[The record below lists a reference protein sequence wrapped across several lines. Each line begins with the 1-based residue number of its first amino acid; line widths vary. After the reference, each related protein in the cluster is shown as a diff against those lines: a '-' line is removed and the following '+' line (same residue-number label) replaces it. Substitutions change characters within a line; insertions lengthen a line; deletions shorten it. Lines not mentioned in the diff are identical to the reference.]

1 MGGRW
6 GGKGCGC
13 GGRTQNRKEQGFV
26 VKGGE
31 GARPGGPLEC
41 VCVP

>member
-1 MGGRW
+1 MWVLGED
-6 GGKGCGC
+6 
-13 GGRTQNRKEQGFV
+13 TNRKEKGFV